1 MVVSIINVRNN
12 IIIFIRIDKIIIK
25 LKDKIIDKDDN
36 DQNISLDELWKPF
49 HLKLSE

>member
-36 DQNISLDELWKPF
+36 DQNISLDEL
-49 HLKLSE
+49 

>member
-12 IIIFIRIDKIIIK
+12 IIIFIRIDKIIIR

-36 DQNISLDELWKPF
+36 DQNISLDEL
-49 HLKLSE
+49 